1 MRPARDPAIRASVPA
16 MAREPLLWA
25 SAAAFTGAVL
35 GLLGTFWQARLLYSF
50 DLDPTADFSAAAM
63 QACGQTLAALSLL
76 GVPAL
81 LDASRPAGP
90 RTVQSASRLAS
101 MIGVPLL
108 AALTVAS
115 AAEAFYQW
123 YLHTPE
129 MARNL
134 GPPPGLATA
143 SFWAA
148 ASLPAAVVLPFAL
161 VALPHRRWLGALLL
175 VLCALT
181 SPFGFAWFLLFPEN
195 LPSAGALP
203 ILVALGV
210 FGWGVGAL
218 EAPVWG
224 LLGATLFRG
233 ARERALGREERR
245 RGTENLELARRLY
258 EAGLGRGDASVVGEL
273 VSEDF
278 RDPKSGARGKSG
290 MRRLLEDL
298 RATYPD
304 LAVSVLHQEADGD
317 LVRTRV
323 LLSGTDRGRGVM
335 WYPPTGRRVS
345 FEAEFADRFRGGAL
359 VEHAGEADTEGLL
372 EQLGHHRGVR

>member
-25 SAAAFTGAVL
+25 SAAAFVGTIL
-35 GLLGTFWQARLLYSF
+35 GLFGTIWEARLLDSF

-81 LDASRPAGP
+81 LGASRPARP
-90 RTVQSASRLAS
+90 RTAQGASHLAFTV
-101 MIGVPLL
+101 GVPLL
-108 AALTVAS
+108 VALAVAS

-123 YLHTPE
+123 YLNTPE

-134 GPPPGLATA
+134 GPLPALATVT
-143 SFWAA
+143 FWAA

-161 VALPHRRWLGALLL
+161 LALAYRRWLGALLL
-175 VLCALT
+175 GLCALT
-181 SPFGFAWFLLFPEN
+181 SPFGYAWFPLFPET
-195 LPSAGALP
+195 LPPAGALP
-203 ILVALGV
+203 VLVALGF

-218 EAPVWG
+218 EAPVWW
-224 LLGATLFRG
+224 LLGAMLFRE
-233 ARERALGREERR
+233 ARERALSREERR
-245 RGTENLELARRLY
+245 QGTENLALARRLY
-258 EAGLGRGDASVVGEL
+258 EAGLGQGDASVVGAM

-278 RDPKSGARGKSG
+278 RDPKSGARGRSG
-290 MRRLLEDL
+290 MWRLLEDL
-298 RATYPD
+298 RASYPD
-304 LAVSVLHQEADGD
+304 LAVSVLHQEIEGD

-345 FEAEFADRFRGGAL
+345 FEAEFADRFKGGKL

-372 EQLGHHRGVR
+372 EQLGHDRGVR